1 MEREHKGWQIEVN
14 SYRSEGDKWRP
25 NIRFWTRIAGS
36 AREENLVV
44 PAHRLFDTERESDEY
59 GCQQASDWID
69 MNG

>member
-25 NIRFWTRIAGS
+25 NIRFWARIAGS
-36 AREENLVV
+36 AREKSLVV

-59 GCQQASDWID
+59 GCQQASDLID
-69 MNG
+69 ING